1 GEDGGH
7 AIYRSLMD
15 TPQRSDSGPGLSIA
29 TAIAVVA
36 AVVFNTLFNRFPPSG
51 QSIGDIST
59 TILSGVL
66 ITPASYAF
74 AIWGAIY
81 LGLFAY
87 VVYQF
92 HPERRR
98 EPVIQRVNGLLILAC
113 IVQTVW
119 ILLFTFQQF
128 GWSILAMVALLL
140 ALIGIYTT
148 LNIGRERVSRQR
160 RWMAHIPFSLYLGW
174 ISVATVVNI
183 ASALYASAWGGWGIS
198 SATWTVVMIVVAA
211 LIGAAVIYTRRDLAF
226 TLVLVWALVAIAVR
240 QSDIPAVQWVA
251 LIMAGLLLIWLAV
264 ATYALPKPM
273 HS

>member
-1 GEDGGH
+1 
-7 AIYRSLMD
+7 MD
-15 TPQRSDSGPGLSIA
+15 TPQRSNSGTGL
-29 TAIAVVA
+29 AIAAAIAIVA

-51 QSIGDIST
+51 RNIGEISNT
-59 TILSGVL
+59 VLSEVL

-74 AIWGAIY
+74 AIWGVIY

-87 VVYQF
+87 VIYQF

-98 EPVIQRVNGLLILAC
+98 EPYIQRVNGLLIFAC

-119 ILLFTFQQF
+119 ILLFTAQQF
-128 GWSILAMVALLL
+128 GWSVLAMVALLL

-148 LNIGRERVSRQR
+148 LDVGRVRVSRQR

-198 SATWTVVMIVVAA
+198 SVTWTVAMIAVAA
-211 LIGAAVIYTRRDLAF
+211 LIGAAVIYSRCDVAF
-226 TLVLVWALVAIAVR
+226 TLVLVWAFVAIAVR
-240 QSDIPAVQWVA
+240 QSDIPAVRWTA
-251 LIMAGLLLIWLAV
+251 LSMAGVLLIWLAV
-264 ATYALPKPM
+264 AKYALPKPA

>member
-1 GEDGGH
+1 M
-7 AIYRSLMD
+7 S
-15 TPQRSDSGPGLSIA
+15 
-29 TAIAVVA
+29 

-51 QSIGDIST
+51 RSVGEISNT
-59 TILSGVL
+59 LLSEVL

-74 AIWGAIY
+74 AIWGIIY

-87 VVYQF
+87 AIYQF

-113 IVQTVW
+113 VVQTVW

-128 GWSILAMVALLL
+128 GWSVLAMALLL
-140 ALIGIYTT
+140 VALIGIYTT

-174 ISVATVVNI
+174 ISVATVVNV
-183 ASALYASAWGGWGIS
+183 ASALYVSVWGGWGI
-198 SATWTVVMIVVAA
+198 AAVTWTVAMIVVAT
-211 LIGAAVIYTRRDLAF
+211 LIGAAVIYTRRDVAF
-226 TLVLVWALVAIAVR
+226 TLVFVWALVAIAVR
-240 QSDIPAVQWVA
+240 QSDIPAVRWAA
-251 LIMAGLLLIWLAV
+251 LSMAGGLLIWLAV
-264 ATYALPKPM
+264 AKYVLPKPA

>member
-1 GEDGGH
+1 
-7 AIYRSLMD
+7 MD
-15 TPQRSDSGPGLSIA
+15 TPQRADSGTGLAIA

-98 EPVIQRVNGLLILAC
+98 ESFIQRVNRLLILAC

-128 GWSILAMVALLL
+128 GWSVLAMVALLL
-140 ALIGIYTT
+140 ALISIYTT
-148 LNIGRERVSRQR
+148 LHSGRDGLERNADHRISRRR

-174 ISVATVVNI
+174 ISVATVVNV
-183 ASALYASAWGGWGIS
+183 ASALYASAWGGWGMS
-198 SATWTVVMIVVAA
+198 SVTWTVVMIAVAA
-211 LIGAAVIYTRRDLAF
+211 LIGAAVIYSRRDVAF
-226 TLVLVWALVAIAVR
+226 TLVLVWAFVAIAVR
-240 QSDIPAVQWVA
+240 QSDISAVRWAA
-251 LIMAGLLLIWLAV
+251 LAMAGLLLIGLAV
-264 ATYALPKPM
+264 AKYALPKPGQ
-273 HS
+273 S

>member
-1 GEDGGH
+1 
-7 AIYRSLMD
+7 MD
-15 TPQRSDSGPGLSIA
+15 TPQRSDSGTGLAIA
-29 TAIAVVA
+29 AAIAVVA
-36 AVVFNTLFNRFPPSG
+36 AVVFNTLFNSFPPGG
-51 QSIGDIST
+51 QSVGEISNT
-59 TILSGVL
+59 LLSEVL

-74 AIWGAIY
+74 AIWGIIY

-98 EPVIQRVNGLLILAC
+98 EPFIQRVNGLLILAC

-148 LNIGRERVSRQR
+148 LDVGRVRVSRQR

-174 ISVATVVNI
+174 ISVATIVNV
-183 ASALYASAWGGWGIS
+183 ASALYVSAWDGWGIS
-198 SATWTVVMIVVAA
+198 AVTWTVAMIAVAA
-211 LIGAAVIYTRRDLAF
+211 IVGAVVVYIRRDVAF
-226 TLVLVWALVAIAVR
+226 TLVFGWALVAIAVR
-240 QSDIPAVQWVA
+240 QSDIPAVRWAA
-251 LIMAGLLLIWLAV
+251 LILAGLLLIWLAV
-264 ATYALPKPM
+264 AKYALPKPAY
-273 HS
+273 S